1 MKKTKRKKR
10 RMRRIG
16 SSALLL
22 LTLTLTGISYAGK
35 KQKGGETYAV
45 VGGTVFR
52 ESGLS
57 LPGAEVAIS
66 PDPQAGQTAVK
77 LRDSKAVSD
86 SRGEFAFRVPVTAM
100 RYTVKAKL
108 KGFEPQQK
116 SVDIEGEQRTDVT
129 LILPVVSK

>member
-1 MKKTKRKKR
+1 
-10 RMRRIG
+10 MRRIG

-22 LTLTLTGISYAGK
+22 LALAFAGTSHAGK
-35 KQKGGETYAV
+35 KQKGVETYAV

-66 PDPQAGQTAVK
+66 PDPQAGQTPVK

-86 SRGEFAFRVPVTAM
+86 GRGEFAFRVPVTAM
-100 RYTVKAKL
+100 RYTVTAKL
-108 KGFEPQQK
+108 KGFGARQK

-129 LILPVVSK
+129 LILPAVSK

>member
-1 MKKTKRKKR
+1 
-10 RMRRIG
+10 MRRIG
-16 SSALLL
+16 SSVLLL
-22 LTLTLTGISYAGK
+22 LALAGISYADK
-35 KQKGGETYAV
+35 KQKGGEPYAV
-45 VGGTVFR
+45 VAGSVFR

-66 PDPQAGQTAVK
+66 PDPQAGQTPVK
-77 LRDSKAVSD
+77 IRDSKAVSD
-86 SRGEFAFRVPVTAM
+86 NRGEFAFRVPVTAM

-129 LILPVVSK
+129 LVLPAVSK

>member
-1 MKKTKRKKR
+1 
-10 RMRRIG
+10 MRRIG

-22 LTLTLTGISYAGK
+22 LALTLTGNSYAGK
-35 KQKGGETYAV
+35 KQKGSETYAV

-66 PDPQAGQTAVK
+66 PDPQPGQTAVK